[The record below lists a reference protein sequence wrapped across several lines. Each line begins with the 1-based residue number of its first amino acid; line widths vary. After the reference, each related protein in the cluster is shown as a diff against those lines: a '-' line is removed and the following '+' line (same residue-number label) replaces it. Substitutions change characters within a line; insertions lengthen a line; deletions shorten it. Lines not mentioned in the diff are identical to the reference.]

1 MRLDPATA
9 PDLSDQ
15 SWATRIAVLE
25 ALAETRP
32 KAAGATAAR
41 LLSEIHDSDTMGAWL
56 APLLSRELAIQSLV
70 VELRAAPCS
79 PQTAKLALTTL
90 TAAGRSDMALIATL
104 NAIIGVKNVMPT
116 YDPAWVAALAAE
128 VTAQGDAEAGK
139 AVIAAPLSGCNACHQ
154 IDKQGGTIGPE
165 LDSVGRGVPLELLI
179 EAVVWPNRQIK
190 EGYVAMTLA
199 LKDGRRLQGYNVGE
213 ANGEIALRDMLTG
226 QVSRLPRGEIKER
239 QEAGSLMP
247 EGLIL
252 NMTRHELRDLL
263 AYLATLGD

>member
-1 MRLDPATA
+1 MEDACSSGKLQSLLTGHEELRAAALAALVRLDPATA

-90 TAAGRSDMALIATL
+90 TAAGRSDMALIDTL
-104 NAIIGVKNVMPT
+104 NAIIGVINVMPT
-116 YDPAWVAALAAE
+116 YDPAWVAALAP
-128 VTAQGDAEAGK
+128 
-139 AVIAAPLSGCNACHQ
+139 IC
-154 IDKQGGTIGPE
+154 I
-165 LDSVGRGVPLELLI
+165 
-179 EAVVWPNRQIK
+179 
-190 EGYVAMTLA
+190 
-199 LKDGRRLQGYNVGE
+199 
-213 ANGEIALRDMLTG
+213 
-226 QVSRLPRGEIKER
+226 
-239 QEAGSLMP
+239 
-247 EGLIL
+247 
-252 NMTRHELRDLL
+252 
-263 AYLATLGD
+263 